1 MERYGVFKRFPKG
14 GYLWVSPA
22 NDLTEA
28 KTQMLDLAGTTGR
41 EHFVFDFVLRQSV
54 ATSLKEI
61 KAAGSAAR

>member
-14 GYLWVSPA
+14 GYLLVSPA
-22 NDLTEA
+22 DDLAEA

-54 ATSLKEI
+54 ATSLEDI
-61 KAAGSAAR
+61 KAAGSAAS